1 MRALVLWTEPDF
13 VHDNDHAL
21 SPTGKRTRES
31 LVHCTRQFENHQL
44 PQYAEFRT
52 PPHNVRCN
60 FVAKVEAM
68 LRGDVSFLART
79 LLFRA
84 CDLHRLVVAHADEDG
99 THRDGGLG
107 LGPASVEAFL
117 RDCEMLW

>member
-1 MRALVLWTEPDF
+1 
-13 VHDNDHAL
+13 
-21 SPTGKRTRES
+21 
-31 LVHCTRQFENHQL
+31 
-44 PQYAEFRT
+44 
-52 PPHNVRCN
+52 
-60 FVAKVEAM
+60 M

-84 CDLHRLVVAHADEDG
+84 CDLHRLVVAYAAEDG
-99 THRDGGLG
+99 AHGDGGLG